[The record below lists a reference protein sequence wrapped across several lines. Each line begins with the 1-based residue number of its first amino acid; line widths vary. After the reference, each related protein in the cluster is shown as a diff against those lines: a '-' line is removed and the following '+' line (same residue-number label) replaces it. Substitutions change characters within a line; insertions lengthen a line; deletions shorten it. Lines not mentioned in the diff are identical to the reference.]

1 VGVSIQLDST
11 WRSKVA
17 ASHTIISAI
26 RSNWVLNAIGLLI
39 SFCASV
45 VLVRAVKPALFAEYS
60 AVLAIIGVTTFAFDA
75 GANSGLTRYLH
86 EASQHGAR
94 GTFYRRMQG
103 RRAIAALLCAG
114 VLLTVGPHYARATH
128 FDTLAA
134 APWLFAFIAAIV
146 AATLL
151 RLLAHYGLL
160 AHFEVRTALLFQHGF
175 QIVRAF
181 ALAAVAL
188 AGGTLAQ
195 IVIALLGVV
204 TIEAVL
210 VHAALWRRIRGE
222 RAPLPQGFMERAQT
236 FGLFTILD
244 KGCAMLGGGSVVL
257 LVLAPHHPATTVAL
271 LGLAVDL
278 VGKIVSVTAM
288 PFSHL
293 VAPYLSQTSEEPGAQ
308 ALAASRVTK
317 FSSLLFC
324 FSVGAGAL
332 VLPWFVP
339 TVYGGEYAGAAWF
352 ALLMLLPA
360 AFENWVRGCCSPV
373 LLRNGRYRDVMRV
386 NILQAVVTLTVLA
399 VAHRLPVSVA
409 LVAISAARVSVSAL
423 NFAAMGR
430 IVPRETYRVPVTGL
444 AIAALAWLAALAC
457 GWVIP
462 LPAGG
467 RAAAQAV
474 IFGAMFYAG
483 LRWVVFRDQD
493 TLRLAYRIAG
503 HRFKVLNLLLPA
515 LPVSPE

>member
-1 VGVSIQLDST
+1 M
-11 WRSKVA
+11 
-17 ASHTIISAI
+17 
-26 RSNWVLNAIGLLI
+26 
-39 SFCASV
+39 
-45 VLVRAVKPALFAEYS
+45 
-60 AVLAIIGVTTFAFDA
+60 LAIIGVTTFVFEAVPIA
-75 GANSGLTRYLH
+75 GSRATFTKPRSTGR
-86 EASQHGAR
+86 AD
-94 GTFYRRMQG
+94 FYRRMQG

-128 FDTLAA
+128 FATLAA
-134 APWLFAFIAAIV
+134 APWLFASIAAIV

-160 AHFEVRTALLFQHGF
+160 ALFEVRTALLFQQGF

-181 ALAAVAL
+181 VLAAVAL

-195 IVIALLGVV
+195 IVIALLVVV

-210 VHAALWRRIRGE
+210 VHSALWRQIRAE
-222 RAPLPQGFMERAQT
+222 RAPLPQGFMGRAQK

-278 VGKIVSVTAM
+278 VAKIVSVTVM
-288 PFSHL
+288 PFGNL
-293 VAPYLSQTSEEPGAQ
+293 VAPYLSQTSEEPEAQ

-324 FSVGAGAL
+324 FSIGAGAL

-386 NILQAVVTLTVLA
+386 NILQAVVTLAVLA

-423 NFAAMGR
+423 NLAAMGR
-430 IVPRETYRVPVTGL
+430 IVPRETYRVPLTGL
-444 AIAALAWLAALAC
+444 AIAALACLAALAC

-462 LPAGG
+462 LPAAG